1 MAGYLKT
8 LGLAVIM
15 ATTLA
20 SPSLAQDAIKAM
32 VFPGLQNLPLFAAQ
46 AKGLFEKRNL
56 SVEVLPAPSS
66 DILRGGLIKNDHQIV
81 HGAVDN
87 ALAMAEVAKADI
99 AVLMG
104 GDSGWNHIFTQAE
117 TPSIKD
123 LRGKTVIVDAPATAY
138 AFQVY
143 EVLKRNGLNKGD
155 YEVKPV
161 GSTFR
166 RFDAMKSDKS
176 SGASTLNPPFSILAR
191 RAGLKDAGEVVS
203 TIGPYQATAAWV
215 MKPWAQAN
223 SDLLVRYIQAYI
235 EGLRWS
241 LDPKNKDEAIDL
253 LVKNL
258 KLAPDVAAES
268 YAIAVDPKG
277 GMAKDAAFDM
287 EGFKNVLKLRADW
300 TGMTPGAPEKYIDLS
315 YYKKALA
322 GL

>member
-1 MAGYLKT
+1 MRFAT
-8 LGLAVIM
+8 IAFAVIM
-15 ATTLA
+15 TA
-20 SPSLAQDAIKAM
+20 SFSAAPVSAQDAIKVM
-32 VFPGLQNLPLFAAQ
+32 VFPGLQNLPIFAAQ
-46 AKGLFEKRNL
+46 AKGLFEKRKL
-56 SVEVLPAPSS
+56 AVEVLPAPSS

-104 GDSGWNHIFTQAE
+104 GDSGWNHIFTQGD

-123 LRGKTVIVDAPATAY
+123 LRGKIVIVDAPATAY

-155 YEVKPV
+155 YEIKPV

-166 RFDAMKSDKS
+166 RFDAMKTDKS
-176 SGASTLNPPFSILAR
+176 SGASTLNPPFSIMAR
-191 RAGLKDAGEVVS
+191 RAGLKDTGEVVQ

-223 SDLLVRYIQAYI
+223 SDVVVRYIQAYI

-241 LDPKNKDEAIDL
+241 LDPRNKDEAIDL

-277 GMAKDAAFDM
+277 GMAKDAQFDM
-287 EGFKNVLKLRADW
+287 DGFRNVLKLRADW

-315 YYKKALA
+315 YYKKALS

>member
-46 AKGLFEKRNL
+46 AKGLFEKRKL

-191 RAGLKDAGEVVS
+191 RAGLKDTGEVVS

-277 GMAKDAAFDM
+277 GMARDAAFDM

>member
-1 MAGYLKT
+1 MRFAT
-8 LGLAVIM
+8 LALAVM
-15 ATTLA
+15 TASLA
-20 SPSLAQDAIKAM
+20 AMPASAQDAIKVM
-32 VFPGLQNLPLFAAQ
+32 VFPGLQNLPIFAAQ
-46 AKGLFEKRNL
+46 AKGLFEKRKL
-56 SVEVLPAPSS
+56 AVEVLPAPSS
-66 DILRGGLIKNDHQIV
+66 EILRGGLIKNDHQIV

-104 GDSGWNHIFTQAE
+104 GDSGWNHIFTQAD

-123 LRGKTVIVDAPATAY
+123 LRGKTVIVDAPMTAY

-155 YEVKPV
+155 YDVKPV

-166 RFDAMKSDKS
+166 RFDAMKNDKT
-176 SGASTLNPPFSILAR
+176 SGASTLNPPFSIMAR
-191 RAGLKDAGEVVS
+191 RAGLKDTGEVVQ

-223 SDLLVRYIQAYI
+223 ADIVVRYIQAYI

-277 GMAKDAAFDM
+277 GMAKDAEFDM
-287 EGFKNVLKLRADW
+287 DGFKNVLKLRADW

-322 GL
+322 EL

>member
-1 MAGYLKT
+1 MRF
-8 LGLAVIM
+8 
-15 ATTLA
+15 TTLVLAAMTA
-20 SPSLAQDAIKAM
+20 SLAATPVSAQDAIKVM
-32 VFPGLQNLPLFAAQ
+32 VFPGLQNLPIFAAQ
-46 AKGLFEKRNL
+46 AKGLFEKRKL
-56 SVEVLPAPSS
+56 AVDVLPAPSS

-104 GDSGWNHIFTQAE
+104 GDSGWNHIFTQAD

-123 LRGKTVIVDAPATAY
+123 LRGKAVIVDAPMTAY

-166 RFDAMKSDKS
+166 RFDEMKNNKEA
-176 SGASTLNPPFSILAR
+176 GASTLNPPFSIMAR
-191 RAGLKDAGEVVS
+191 RAGLKDTGEVVQ

-215 MKPWAQAN
+215 MKPWAQSN
-223 SDLLVRYIQAYI
+223 SDVVVRYIQAYI

-241 LDPKNKDEAIDL
+241 LDPRNKDEAIDL

-277 GMAKDAAFDM
+277 GMARDAAFDM
-287 EGFKNVLKLRADW
+287 DGFKNVLKLRADW